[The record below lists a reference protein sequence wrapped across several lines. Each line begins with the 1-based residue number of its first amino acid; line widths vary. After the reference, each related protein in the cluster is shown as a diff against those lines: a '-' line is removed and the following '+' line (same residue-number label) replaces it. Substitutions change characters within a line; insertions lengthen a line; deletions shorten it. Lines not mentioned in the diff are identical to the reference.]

1 MTWGNRSGR
10 VGAGRR
16 CRREQTPRPPDQ
28 HGLPHPSPAQ
38 RHQEWPPPAGESSSS
53 GHRRVAHGHRGPGR
67 RPRVPLGARPARN
80 RCSFPCLPE
89 PTLRAR
95 WGGVGA
101 PGSSGCSANIGGP
114 LAGLAVGGRLT
125 EAPRGRSRLSA
136 PEPANATLFGKR
148 VCADVLKLRA
158 TR

>member
-53 GHRRVAHGHRGPGR
+53 GIEEWPMAIGAPGGGPR
-67 RPRVPLGARPARN
+67 SHSELVRPGTDAP
-80 RCSFPCLPE
+80 STCLPE

-101 PGSSGCSANIGGP
+101 PGSSECRANIGGP

-125 EAPRGRSRLSA
+125 AAPRGRSRLSA

-158 TR
+158 AR